1 VSAPLGDTTW
11 RLTRIAGKDVPASRD
26 ARREATLTFDENSE
40 TFSGSTGCNRLI
52 GQYTIDQATMSPVPS
67 GTLVACRNEA
77 HTEAAM
83 MSAIKATRAYRIT
96 GRVLELLD
104 GKGTPLA
111 RFEARTSSGITVK

>member
-1 VSAPLGDTTW
+1 
-11 RLTRIAGKDVPASRD
+11 
-26 ARREATLTFDENSE
+26 
-40 TFSGSTGCNRLI
+40 
-52 GQYTIDQATMSPVPS
+52 
-67 GTLVACRNEA
+67 
-77 HTEAAM
+77 M